1 MNNNFC
7 DPRLLVPLKEFCD
20 KIKNDWSCG
29 YYWGVFL
36 PYVMEK
42 YKESAVKIFF
52 IGRDTREWMNES
64 GFECLKDF
72 YEKNKLQEYLTANS
86 EFNPE
91 DEVNNNTSS
100 FWTFAC
106 KLYLSIMSGKNY
118 YDVRVRDYSEED
130 FDILKGLGYGNMY
143 AIEKR
148 ESLMRENG
156 ATNSWDDDIVRD
168 GNEEQYWHMFNAA
181 QEILNKYRYIA
192 EFYSPKVSFCMC
204 WEFEDWDR
212 YFEGCDYDYLEE
224 YSKNNYYCTY
234 RINYQG
240 KESYFIQTY
249 HPTHFI
255 GKKWKNEDREDY
267 MLELVELYNKLISKK

>member
-29 YYWGVFL
+29 YSWGVFL

-42 YKESAVKIFF
+42 YQESAVKIFF

-64 GFECLKDF
+64 GFEYLKDF
-72 YEKNKLQEYLTANS
+72 YEKNKLEEYLTANS

-91 DEVNNNTSS
+91 DEINNNTSS
-100 FWTFAC
+100 FWTFVC
-106 KLYLSIMSGKNY
+106 KLYLSIMSRKNY

-130 FDILKGLGYGNMY
+130 FDTLKGLGYGNLF
-143 AIEKR
+143 AVEKQ
-148 ESLMRENG
+148 ESLMKENG
-156 ATNSWDDDIVRD
+156 WTNSWNDDIVRD

-181 QEILNKYRYIA
+181 QDILNKYRYIA

-204 WEFEDWDR
+204 WEFDDWDR
-212 YFEGCDYDYLEE
+212 YFEGCDYAYLKE
-224 YSKNNYYCTY
+224 YSGDNHCTY
-234 RINYQG
+234 RINFQG
-240 KESYFIQTY
+240 KESYLIQTF
-249 HPTHFI
+249 HPSSFP
-255 GKKWKNEDREDY
+255 GKKWDSEDREDY
-267 MLELVELYNKLISKK
+267 MLGLVELYNRLISKK